1 MIISCIKCSKKFTV
15 NSDLIPNEGRTIQC
29 GSCNHIW
36 FFKKNEQSE
45 IIIKDKEFKK
55 DLDFLINDNQLTESD
70 NHSINED
77 KLIDKNIIKENS
89 DSFKKKNNTN
99 FTIGRFL
106 SYLIVLIISF
116 IALIILLDTFKNPL
130 ESVFPKLEFLLFS
143 LFETLKDIDLFVK
156 DLFNYD

>member
-130 ESVFPKLEFLLFS
+130 ESVFPNLEFLLFS